1 MKLPENKP
9 QIKDNTPKVFFI
21 YGESMTGKTYLARQ
35 FKNPLLI
42 NTDGNCKKTDTPSVF
57 VQDYR
62 ELIEVLAEVE
72 KGNHSYET
80 IIIDLVDDV
89 ETMLVN
95 LICENQKD
103 ENIESLADIG
113 FGKGYAMFLSRWKN
127 LMLKLS
133 QMSYYIV
140 FISHAV
146 TITENNI
153 TFTKPTLGARAAN
166 ACMGRCDLVLE
177 TKKIG
182 NSYFQYM
189 RNRRDQYK
197 KEDIQDPHI
206 LGLLE
211 NVYNLFEDE
220 DDNIPIPKKKK
231 KKVAPVED
239 KDMEIQPEETPP
251 KKTKGGKKTVKDL
264 VEEVESKEDGLLGED
279 LI

>member
-42 NTDGNCKKTDTPSVF
+42 NTDGNCKKTETPSVF
-57 VQDYR
+57 VQTYK

-80 IIIDLVDDV
+80 IIIDLVDDM

-95 LICENQKD
+95 LICEAQKD
-103 ENIESLADIG
+103 EKVESLADIG

-127 LMLKLS
+127 LMLKVS
-133 QMSYYIV
+133 QMPYYIV

-146 TITENNI
+146 SITENNI
-153 TFTKPTLGARAAN
+153 TSTKPTLGTRAAN

-182 NSYFQYM
+182 NNYFQYV
-189 RNRRDQYK
+189 RNRRDKYR
-197 KEDIQDPHI
+197 KEDIQDSHI
-206 LGLLE
+206 LELLE
-211 NVYNLFEDE
+211 NVYGLFDE
-220 DDNIPIPKKKK
+220 GDDTLPTPKKKK
-231 KKVAPVED
+231 KKVAPMEEVE
-239 KDMEIQPEETPP
+239 EVPEET
-251 KKTKGGKKTVKDL
+251 KKVKGGKKTVKDL
-264 VEEVESKEDGLLGED
+264 VEEVESNGLLGED